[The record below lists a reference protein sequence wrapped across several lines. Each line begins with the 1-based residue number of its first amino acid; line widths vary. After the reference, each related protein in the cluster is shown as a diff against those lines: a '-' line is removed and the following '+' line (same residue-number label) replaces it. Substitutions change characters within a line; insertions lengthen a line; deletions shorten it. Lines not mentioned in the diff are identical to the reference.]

1 MSLSFK
7 IFIYETQFWYGY
19 TSITATHKIDLFYLF
34 LQKLPLFPK
43 YFVLLQRYLP
53 IMVLIP

>member
-1 MSLSFK
+1 MNLLFAQIHINYSTLRYHQKTTKS
-7 IFIYETQFWYGY
+7 
-19 TSITATHKIDLFYLF
+19 DLFYLF